1 MWSQTRFKL
10 EGLDDCD
17 HSNNTQTTRLERHGE
32 DCSTVIRGDEPPD
45 KIALTMPLS
54 VCTASLSRV
63 SARDIAGWVA
73 RSASVRHRE
82 VRQRKGHTARPLNS
96 FMLYRSAYINRARA
110 WCRQN
115 KEQVLSQV
123 IAASWK
129 MEPTEV
135 RQCYERYAN
144 IERSNH
150 AKAHPTYKFSPR
162 RAKLADPKKKKPSLQ
177 ERCSEHPRDSRSL
190 SESEEE
196 NPSST
201 SVNRETDS
209 NMADCLTFSD
219 TGLAMHSVW
228 QPKPLETSMAL
239 SQYQSQ
245 QCYKSEGDQ
254 SIRYHAEQASHAVT
268 AVTANSRDPSV
279 SHYTQV
285 STYYC
290 MCFSCMCKAQSTL
303 THDDVYNSCEYGPA
317 VAMMPQAPPGA
328 FPVYDYSTSSGY
340 HKEYLSR
347 YRTITPMAT
356 ADVAWCFREDGE
368 EPSVC

>member
-1 MWSQTRFKL
+1 MWSRTRFKL

-32 DCSTVIRGDEPPD
+32 DCSTVIRGDESPD

-96 FMLYRSAYINRARA
+96 FMLYRSAYINTARA

-123 IAASWK
+123 IGASWK

-135 RQCYERYAN
+135 RQCYERYAKL
-144 IERSNH
+144 ERSNH

-177 ERCSEHPRDSRSL
+177 ERCSEHPRDLRSM

-196 NPSST
+196 
-201 SVNRETDS
+201 SVNRDTDS
-209 NMADCLTFSD
+209 NMVDCLTSSD
-219 TGLAMHSVW
+219 TGLAMYSAW
-228 QPKPLETSMAL
+228 QPKLLETSMAL
-239 SQYQSQ
+239 SRSQSQ
-245 QCYKSEGDQ
+245 QCYKSEGDS
-254 SIRYHAEQASHAVT
+254 SIVYYAEQASQAVT
-268 AVTANSRDPSV
+268 VVTANSRDPFM
-279 SHYTQV
+279 SHYAQM

-290 MCFSCMCKAQSTL
+290 MCFSCMCWAQSRVT
-303 THDDVYNSCEYGPA
+303 DDGVYNSCEYSPA
-317 VAMMPQAPPGA
+317 VAMMPHAPPSVL
-328 FPVYDYSTSSGY
+328 PVYDYSTSSGY
-340 HKEYLSR
+340 HNEYLSR

-356 ADVAWCFREDGE
+356 SDIA
-368 EPSVC
+368 